1 MKPAKLYT
9 ALTHALI
16 GILFLLF
23 FISVGL
29 AIAIYCRPLYYRGMA
44 RISEETGYPI
54 ELIKENYDAL
64 IDYCS
69 PFFHGELDFPSLPES
84 ETGISH
90 FAEVKEIFNLF
101 FILLFLTPVF
111 LAGLIYRQKKKNS
124 ITWMISS
131 PVIVCILP
139 LFVGLACAIDFNR
152 IFVLF
157 HQLVFNNDDW
167 LFSPVEDPIILFLP
181 ERFFLQCA
189 LIIVGTVL
197 LGATAL
203 VTLYVI
209 RRTHPAARRN
219 S

>member
-1 MKPAKLYT
+1 MKPTKICT
-9 ALTHALI
+9 WLTHCVI

-23 FISVGL
+23 FISIGL
-29 AIAIYCRPLYYRGMA
+29 AIAIYCRPLYYRGMT
-44 RISEETGYPI
+44 RISEETGYPV
-54 ELIKENYDAL
+54 ETIKENYDAL

-69 PFFHGELDFPSLPES
+69 PFFHGTLDFPSLRES

-101 FILLFLTPVF
+101 FVLLFLTPVL
-111 LAGLIYRQKKKNS
+111 LAGLLYRQHKKNS

-131 PVIVCILP
+131 PIIVCILP
-139 LFVGLACAIDFNR
+139 LLVSLACAINFNQ

-167 LFSPVEDPIILFLP
+167 LFSPAEDPIILFLP

-189 LIIVGTVL
+189 LIIVITVL
-197 LGATAL
+197 LGAAILAAL
-203 VTLYVI
+203 YLKKKKLVHTLL
-209 RRTHPAARRN
+209 P
-219 S
+219 